1 MKIIAAIF
9 DFYSWGE
16 NETCIVGVSDSQ
28 IEGEG
33 GGEVSLSC
41 PLPTVHTNFE
51 SNMAGWKN
59 DHDLVTLILPIKTHA
74 LQANHPHSQFPFSSR
89 LLGKIM

>member
-1 MKIIAAIF
+1 MKIIAAIL

-16 NETCIVGVSDSQ
+16 KETCIMGVSDSQ

-33 GGEVSLSC
+33 GGGSHFPAPS
-41 PLPTVHTNFE
+41 PTVLTNFE

-59 DHDLVTLILPIKTHA
+59 DRDLVALILPITTHA
-74 LQANHPHSQFPFSSR
+74 LQANHSHSQFPFSSR
-89 LLGKIM
+89 LLM